1 MWASQPLGQ
10 HRLAPRKMALG
21 CIARV
26 MGPVLPGVCAART
39 SLRAPRTLQ
48 SVVFAKGGA
57 TAASPAAG
65 GGNKKGKRAAKEDG
79 GDDVSGPYSPTV
91 RLPTTE
97 FSLRANSP
105 VREPQIQQFWEQ
117 NAIYE
122 TLAERGTGEP
132 YTLHDGP
139 PYANGDLHI
148 GHALNKVLKDFINR
162 YQLLQGRRA
171 KFVPGWDTHG
181 LPIEL
186 KVLQSLPEKERK
198 ALGVLELR
206 AKARDFALK
215 TIDAQRSQF
224 KRYGVWADWSA
235 PYVTLDPSYEA
246 AQLRVFGKMFL
257 NGHIYRGL
265 KPVHWSPSSRTAL
278 AEAELEYPDGHRSTS
293 IYVAMPLTEVGPKAG
308 PQLAEALQGAGFA
321 IWTTTPWT
329 IPANLAVAI
338 NDALEYC
345 VVEAQ
350 GEAAE
355 GWAVRRLVVT
365 KELVER
371 LAEKAGVE
379 LRVLATVKGSELEG
393 CCYRHPLFD
402 RTSPVVIGGDYI
414 TTETGTGLVHTA
426 PGHGQEDFAVGQRCG
441 LPLLSPVDD
450 AGNFTAEA
458 GPFAGLNVQ
467 GEGNKAVVAALREA
481 GVLIKDELY
490 EHKYP
495 YDWRTKKPT
504 IFRAT
509 SQWFASVEGFRGAA
523 LEAIRGVQWV
533 PGAGLNRITGMVE
546 GRSDWCIS
554 RQRKWGVP
562 IPVFYDTET
571 DEPLLTSE
579 TIEHITSLVASHG
592 SDCWWTLPVSELL
605 PPSLAHLAPRLRKG
619 EDTMDVWFD
628 SGSSWAGVLQANP
641 QGLQYPANLYL
652 EGSDQHRGWFQ
663 SSLLTSVA
671 ANGVA
676 PYKQVLTHGFVLD
689 EKGQKMSKSL
699 GNVVDPRVVI
709 EGGKDAK
716 QQPPYGAD
724 VLRLWVASVDYT
736 CDVAIGSNIL
746 RQMADMYRKIRG
758 TLRFLLGNLGDY
770 NPQTHAVP
778 YDKLPALDRYIL
790 FRLAQ
795 LMNDIAGAYDGYQFF
810 KVFQSL
816 QRFVVV
822 DLSNFYLDTAKDRL
836 YIRGEDD
843 PARRACQTVL
853 DALLRNLLAALAPL
867 VPHMAEDAWLNL
879 PYPRPADSV
888 FQAGWP
894 SSPPAWLGL
903 DPQEAAGWAT
913 LAEVRD
919 AANAVLERARSN
931 KLIGAGLEAKVV
943 VHVSDSAAAARLA
956 ALDASRNGADDL
968 RYLLIVSQVELAPDA
983 AAVRLCPFHDT
994 LPSSTGAGEITVG
1007 VVRAG
1012 GVKCARCWNYSPLV
1026 GTTEAA
1032 AAAGNGNGSEWR
1044 YPDLCERCVPVVAAK
1059 GFAPP
1064 AAAAVAAAAPSAGKE
1079 PAVAPV

>member
-1 MWASQPLGQ
+1 
-10 HRLAPRKMALG
+10 MALG

-26 MGPVLPGVCAART
+26 IGPVALPGVCAVRAGFRIRT
-39 SLRAPRTLQ
+39 PQMLHSTVTL
-48 SVVFAKGGA
+48 AKGGSSA
-57 TAASPAAG
+57 AGAPTAAGSVADSSA
-65 GGNKKGKRAAKEDG
+65 KKGKRGPREEG
-79 GDDVSGPYSPTV
+79 SDDVSGPYSSTV

-105 VREPQIQQFWEQ
+105 IREPQIQQYWEQ
-117 NAIYE
+117 HATYE
-122 TLAERGTGEP
+122 ALVEGNTGES

-148 GHALNKVLKDFINR
+148 GHALNKILKDFINR

-186 KVLQSLPEKERK
+186 KVLQSLKEKERK
-198 ALGVLELR
+198 ELGVLELR
-206 AKARDFALK
+206 AKAREFALR
-215 TIDAQRSQF
+215 TIDAQRTQF
-224 KRYGVWADWSA
+224 KRYGVWGDWSS
-235 PYVTLDPSYEA
+235 PYVTLEPSYEA

-278 AEAELEYPDGHRSTS
+278 AEAELEYPEGHRSTAV
-293 IYVAMPLTEVGPKAG
+293 YVAMPLVAVGEKAG
-308 PQLAEALQGAGFA
+308 EEMKQALQGAGFA

-329 IPANLAVAI
+329 IPANLAVAV
-338 NDALEYC
+338 NDQLDYC

-350 GEAAE
+350 
-355 GWAVRRLVVT
+355 
-365 KELVER
+365 ELVGR
-371 LAEKAGVE
+371 LAEKTGVE
-379 LRVLATVKGSELEG
+379 LKVLATAKGSELEG
-393 CCYRHPLFD
+393 CSYRHPLYD
-402 RTSPVVIGGDYI
+402 RTSPLVIGGDYI
-414 TTETGTGLVHTA
+414 TTETGT
-426 PGHGQEDFAVGQRCG
+426 
-441 LPLLSPVDD
+441 PVDD
-450 AGNFTAEA
+450 AGNFTTEA

-481 GVLIKDELY
+481 GVLLKDELY

-523 LEAIRGVQWV
+523 LEAIRGVQWI
-533 PGAGLNRITGMVE
+533 PAAGLNRITGMTE

-579 TIEHITSLVASHG
+579 TIEHITGLVSQYG
-592 SDCWWTLPVSELL
+592 SDCWWTLSVSELL
-605 PPSLAHLAPRLRKG
+605 PPSLRHLAPRLRRG

-628 SGSSWAGVLQANP
+628 SGSSWAGVLQADAVWA
-641 QGLQYPANLYL
+641 GLSYPADLYL

-671 ANGVA
+671 ANGIA

-709 EGGKDAK
+709 EGGKDVK
-716 QQPPYGAD
+716 QQPAYGAD

-736 CDVAIGSNIL
+736 SDVAIGSSIL
-746 RQMADMYRKIRG
+746 RQMADMYRKVRG
-758 TLRFLLGNLGDY
+758 TLRFLLGNLADY
-770 NPQTHAVP
+770 DPQVHAVP
-778 YDKLPALDRYIL
+778 YEQLPSLDRYML
-790 FRLAQ
+790 FRVSQ
-795 LMNDIAGAYDGYQFF
+795 LMNEVSAAYDSYQFF

-816 QRFVVV
+816 QRFVIV

-836 YIRGEDD
+836 YIRRDSD

-853 DALLRNLLAALAPL
+853 DALLRSLMAALAPL
-867 VPHMAEDAWLNL
+867 VPHLAEDAWLNL
-879 PYPRPADSV
+879 PYARPAASV
-888 FQAGWP
+888 FQAGWVAP
-894 SSPPAWLGL
+894 EPAWSGL
-903 DPQEAAGWAT
+903 RPEEVAAWS
-913 LAEVRD
+913 LAGEVRD
-919 AANAVLERARSN
+919 AANVVLERARTS

-943 VHVSDSAAAARLA
+943 LHVSDPAAAAVLSS
-956 ALDASRNGADDL
+956 LDASRNGADEL
-968 RYLLIVSQVELAPDA
+968 RYVLIVSQVELVSDA
-983 AAVRLCPFHDT
+983 AVAKLCPFHET
-994 LPSSTGAGEITVG
+994 IPSTRGAGEITVG
-1007 VVRAG
+1007 VTRAG
-1012 GVKCARCWNYSPLV
+1012 GTKCARCWNYSLLV
-1026 GTTEAA
+1026 GSSSTSSVEDSSSSSS
-1032 AAAGNGNGSEWR
+1032 GSSELLSGL
-1044 YPDLCERCVPVVAAK
+1044 LCPGVCINLKVVNT
-1059 GFAPP
+1059 
-1064 AAAAVAAAAPSAGKE
+1064 VAHRKLDAICGGI
-1079 PAVAPV
+1079 VRG